1 MPAPVSNNPT
11 SAPKPAPAAKPAKNE
26 FKAVSAQSFAPMTA
40 PAVPFSGD
48 KQQRLNELL
57 KQYQADQITPAQYH
71 EQRAK
76 IIAEP

>member
-1 MPAPVSNNPT
+1 MPN
-11 SAPKPAPAAKPAKNE
+11 KPAPAPKPTKNE
-26 FKAVSAQSFAPMTA
+26 VKPVSAQAFTPMPAP
-40 PAVPFSGD
+40 PVPFSND
-48 KQQRLNELL
+48 KQQRLDQLL